1 MLSIYSM
8 NFKIEVIDAFE
19 KDLKKLSKKYPSL
32 KKDYEDM
39 LYSLLANPQQGEP
52 LGKDCYKIRMAISS
66 KGQGK
71 SSGARLITNVKII
84 KEKIYLI
91 AIYDKSDMENISD
104 KELKERLRGIG

>member
-1 MLSIYSM
+1 M
-8 NFKIEVIDAFE
+8 NFKIKAILEFE
-19 KDLKKLSKKYPSL
+19 RDLKKLSKKYPSL

-39 LYSLLANPQQGEP
+39 LYSLLSNPQQGEP
-52 LGKDCYKIRMAISS
+52 LGKDCYKIRMSISS

-71 SSGARLITNVKII
+71 SGGARLITNVKIV

-104 KELKERLRGIG
+104 KELKERLKGIG

>member
-1 MLSIYSM
+1 MKFAIITTED
-8 NFKIEVIDAFE
+8 FKRDF
-19 KDLKKLSKKYPSL
+19 KRLFKKYPSL
-32 KKDYEDM
+32 IDDVENLKSE
-39 LYSLLANPQQGEP
+39 LENAPQQGEP

-71 SSGARLITNVKII
+71 SGGARLIASVKII

-104 KELKERLRGIG
+104 KELKERLKGIK